1 VSFCRWSTDDFQ
13 CDLYCYESCYGGF
26 QTEVAGNRVI
36 YSEPLPP
43 EVPFDWP
50 GLEWRSRH
58 EKVMQMVKSAKCEP
72 LGLPHDGES
81 FNDETLEDFLA
92 RLLMLREA
100 GYRFPDY
107 VLERVREEIT
117 AMNSASGPQ
126 RSEKP

>member
-1 VSFCRWSTDDFQ
+1 
-13 CDLYCYESCYGGF
+13 
-26 QTEVAGNRVI
+26 
-36 YSEPLPP
+36 
-43 EVPFDWP
+43 
-50 GLEWRSRH
+50 
-58 EKVMQMVKSAKCEP
+58 MVKSAKCEP